1 MFRSA
6 TFNHEENQTA
16 KQPDHADLAVL
27 LVNLGTPSAP
37 TAASVRPY
45 LKEFLWDRR
54 VVEAPRLL
62 WWLILHGIVLPFR
75 SKRSARAYS
84 SIWMQQGS
92 PLLHYS
98 AQLAQQMQ
106 TAMQQRFPGCS
117 VELAMTYGQPAI
129 STALERLRQQGKH
142 RLLLLPLY
150 PQYSATTTAA
160 VFDAVTRQLQTFRWL
175 PELRVV
181 NQYYQH
187 VEWQQAV
194 AASIRAY
201 RQQQGSAEVL
211 LFSFHGIPKQY
222 FQSGDPYFCQCQ
234 ASARLIAQA
243 LGLEAR
249 QWRVSFQSRLGRDPW
264 LQPYTDHTLQAMAA
278 DGVKTVQVVCP
289 GFATDCLETLEEI
302 AIENAELFVASG
314 GEKLDYI
321 PALNDAPEHVAAL
334 TDILARHVQAWPGLQ
349 VAGGG
354 DRMQRARQLAE
365 DFGYRLPPGQQHT
378 SVVDADRAQAAPV
391 PEDSSAQ
398 STAAGEHTA
407 VDQSN
412 DHTPG
417 QTTAKSRK
425 ASHG

>member
-16 KQPDHADLAVL
+16 QQPDHADLAVL

-37 TAASVRPY
+37 TASSVRPY

-84 SIWMQQGS
+84 SIWMPEGS

-98 AQLAQQMQ
+98 DRLAAQLQ
-106 TAMQQRFPGCS
+106 TEMTRRFPGS
-117 VELAMTYGQPAI
+117 RVELAMTYGKPAL
-129 STALERLRQQGKH
+129 SNALENLRRQNRQ

-160 VFDAVTRQLQTFRWL
+160 VFDAVTRRLQAVRWL
-175 PELRVV
+175 PELRVM

-187 VEWQQAV
+187 NEWQQAV
-194 AASIRAY
+194 ADSIRRY
-201 RQQQGSAEVL
+201 RQTHGSADVL

-243 LGLEAR
+243 LELDDD

-264 LQPYTDHTLQAMAA
+264 LQPYTDRTLEAMAA

-302 AIENAELFVASG
+302 AMENAELFVDCG
-314 GEKLDYI
+314 GDKLDYI
-321 PALNDAPEHVAAL
+321 PALNDEPA
-334 TDILARHVQAWPGLQ
+334 HVQALSDIIAQHVESWPALQ
-349 VAGGG
+349 VGG
-354 DRMQRARQLAE
+354 DGKRMQRAQQLADE
-365 DFGYRLPPGQQHT
+365 FSYRLPPAQKT
-378 SVVDADRAQAAPV
+378 EQAAAAAIPAEA
-391 PEDSSAQ
+391 PSDAEQSAAATVADEAMDASPQ
-398 STAAGEHTA
+398 ST
-407 VDQSN
+407 DK
-412 DHTPG
+412 P
-417 QTTAKSRK
+417 RK
-425 ASHG
+425 VGHG

>member
-6 TFNHEENQTA
+6 SY
-16 KQPDHADLAVL
+16 DHAEQRPDAARDHDDLAIL
-27 LVNLGTPSAP
+27 LVNLGTP
-37 TAASVRPY
+37 AAATPAAVRPY

-98 AQLAQQMQ
+98 ELLAKQMQ
-106 TAMQQRFPGCS
+106 TEMSARFPGCT
-117 VELAMTYGQPAI
+117 VALAMTYGQPAI
-129 STALERLRQQGKH
+129 SAALEQLRQQGKH
-142 RLLLLPLY
+142 RLLLVPLY

-160 VFDAVTRQLQTFRWL
+160 VFDAVTRQLQSFRWL

-187 VEWQQAV
+187 EEWQQAV
-194 AASIRAY
+194 AESIRRY
-201 RQQQGSAEVL
+201 RQQHGSAEVL

-234 ASARLIAQA
+234 ASARRIARLLQ
-243 LGLEAR
+243 LDDS

-264 LQPYTDHTLQAMAA
+264 LQPYTDHTLEALAA
-278 DGVKTVQVVCP
+278 DGIRTVQVVCP

-302 AIENAELFVASG
+302 AMENAELFVDSG
-314 GEKLDYI
+314 GETLDYI
-321 PALNDAPEHVAAL
+321 PALNDDPLHMQAL
-334 TDILARHVQAWPGLQ
+334 SSILTRHVQDWPGLQ
-349 VAGGG
+349 VGGGG
-354 DRMQRARQLAE
+354 DRVQRAQQLAE
-365 DFGYRLPPGQQHT
+365 AFNYRQPPVATAHSDTAAAGQTSPEAAATTAAAAQPGQNK
-378 SVVDADRAQAAPV
+378 A
-391 PEDSSAQ
+391 
-398 STAAGEHTA
+398 
-407 VDQSN
+407 
-412 DHTPG
+412 
-417 QTTAKSRK
+417 RK
-425 ASHG
+425 TSHG

>member
-6 TFNHEENQTA
+6 SY
-16 KQPDHADLAVL
+16 DHAEQRPDAAREYDDLAVL
-27 LVNLGTPSAP
+27 LVNLGTP
-37 TAASVRPY
+37 AAATPAAVRPY

-98 AQLAQQMQ
+98 EQLAQQMQ
-106 TAMQQRFPGCS
+106 TEMSARFPGCT
-117 VELAMTYGQPAI
+117 VALAMTYGQPAI
-129 STALERLRQQGKH
+129 GAALERLRQQGKH
-142 RLLLLPLY
+142 RLLLVPLY

-160 VFDAVTRQLQTFRWL
+160 VFDAVSRQLQTFRWL

-187 VEWQQAV
+187 GEWQQAV
-194 AASIRAY
+194 AESIRRY
-201 RQQQGSAEVL
+201 RQQHGSADVL

-234 ASARLIAQA
+234 ASARRIAEA
-243 LGLEAR
+243 LGLSAE

-264 LQPYTDHTLQAMAA
+264 LQPYTDHTLEAMAA
-278 DGVKTVQVVCP
+278 DGIRTVQVVCP

-302 AIENAELFVASG
+302 AMENAELFVDSG
-314 GEKLDYI
+314 GESLHYI
-321 PALNDAPEHVAAL
+321 PALNDDPLHVQAL
-334 TDILARHVQAWPGLQ
+334 SSILARHVQDWPGLQ
-349 VAGGG
+349 VGGGG
-354 DRMQRARQLAE
+354 DRLQRAQQLAE
-365 DFGYRLPPGQQHT
+365 AFNYRQPP
-378 SVVDADRAQAAPV
+378 VA
-391 PEDSSAQ
+391 SAHND
-398 STAAGEHTA
+398 TASA
-407 VDQSN
+407 
-412 DHTPG
+412 G
-417 QTTAKSRK
+417 QTSPASVTTDASAAQPSQHKARK
-425 ASHG
+425 TSHG